1 MKGIYLNKL
10 TIKEADNYYHRHT
23 LRERIVRY
31 LQIKLNRLK
40 EVEGQGKEGT
50 ELKDSDKRKKKY

>member
-10 TIKEADNYYHRHT
+10 TIKEADSYYHRHT

-40 EVEGQGKEGT
+40 EGDDEGKESI
-50 ELKDSDKRKKKY
+50 EQK